1 MGRYLKQVGAGLL
14 AGLVLS
20 NVAYV
25 ALSVGV
31 AFLLSAMIDA
41 AANTIAEGTM
51 EPLMRTLVLSLAYV
65 SVEGV
70 ALVVALAVAAHAKCR
85 VMLAVRGRAVEG
97 LLAPGADAAGAASQ
111 NSADSLTLLG
121 QGMATLET
129 SGVDMAVEMLRSC
142 LQIAFSC
149 AALLL
154 INPLVGLLSLAVSAI
169 PAVVPALFGPRL
181 SALQEAILERGASY
195 TARVRDLAQGSEVV
209 RSFGLGAVQGRL
221 HAEAAESL
229 EGTKAQ
235 LGVTMGWMSGLSS
248 IVGISVQITIMALTG
263 WFAMQGLVTV
273 GSIVA
278 VVQLSGQVISPA
290 FELSQ
295 KLGKLRSVRPV
306 LDQVDALAAG
316 ASRTVG
322 EASAELPLHHAL
334 SLDDVAFS
342 YGEGAP
348 SLEHL
353 SATFAAGEKYALVGP
368 SGSGKSTVLRLLAGR
383 LAPTAGTVLV
393 DGVAGVPEAA
403 FIHQQVFL
411 FDDTL
416 RNNITLWG
424 SFSEDS
430 VARAVRA
437 AGLDELVA
445 SLPEGLDTPVEENG
459 GRFSGGER
467 QRVAIARALLH
478 QKSVLFVDEATSALD
493 NEIAARVED
502 ALLSLDGV
510 TVVAVTHR
518 LDAAHARRYDGVLEL
533 RDGRLAPLGPR
544 LATEATAAGAR

>member
-14 AGLVLS
+14 VGLVLS
-20 NVAYV
+20 YVAYV

-41 AANTIAEGTM
+41 AANTIAQGTM
-51 EPLMRTLVLSLAYV
+51 EPLLRMLVLSLAYV
-65 SVEGV
+65 AVEGV
-70 ALVVALAVAAHAKCR
+70 ALVVASVVAARAKCR
-85 VMLAVRGRAVEG
+85 VMLAVRGRAAEG
-97 LLAPGADAAGAASQ
+97 LLAPGAGSGAAAQ

-149 AALLL
+149 VALLL

-181 SALQEAILERGASY
+181 SSLQEAILERGASY
-195 TARVRDLAQGSEVV
+195 TARVRDLVQGSEVV
-209 RSFGLGAVQGRL
+209 RSFGLASVQRRL
-221 HAEAAESL
+221 HAEAAEAL

-295 KLGKLRSVRPV
+295 KLGKLRSVKPV

-316 ASRTVG
+316 ASRTA
-322 EASAELPLHHAL
+322 ASVELPLHRAF

-368 SGSGKSTVLRLLAGR
+368 SGSGKSTVLRLLAGQ
-383 LAPTAGTVLV
+383 LVPTAGTVRV

-430 VARAVRA
+430 VAEAVHA

-493 NEIAARVED
+493 NETAALVED

-518 LDAAHARRYDGVLEL
+518 LDAEHARRYDGVLEL
-533 RDGRLAPLGPR
+533 RDGQLAPV
-544 LATEATAAGAR
+544 AAGD

>member
-1 MGRYLKQVGAGLL
+1 MGRYLKQVGTGLL
-14 AGLVLS
+14 AGLVVS
-20 NVAYV
+20 YTIYV

-41 AANTIAEGTM
+41 AARTIELGTM
-51 EPLMRTLVLSLAYV
+51 EPLMRMLTLSLAYV
-65 SVEGV
+65 AVEGV
-70 ALVVALAVAAHAKCR
+70 ALVVASAVAARAKRR
-85 VMLAVRGRAVEG
+85 VMLAVRERAVEG
-97 LLAPGADAAGAASQ
+97 LLAPEAGVVSQ

-121 QGMATLET
+121 QGMSTLET

-149 AALLL
+149 VALLL

-181 SALQEAILERGASY
+181 SSLQEAILERGAAY
-195 TARVRDLAQGSEVV
+195 TARVRDLVQGSEVV

-221 HAEAAESL
+221 HTEAAEGL

-306 LDQVDALAAG
+306 LDQVDALVAEASQMAG
-316 ASRTVG
+316 ALPS
-322 EASAELPLHHAL
+322 ELPLRHAL

-353 SATFAAGEKYALVGP
+353 SAMFAAGEKYALVGP
-368 SGSGKSTVLRLLAGR
+368 SGAGKSTVLRLLAGR
-383 LAPTAGTVLV
+383 LAPTAGEVRV

-424 SFSEDS
+424 SFPEDC
-430 VARAVRA
+430 VAEAVHA

-445 SLPEGLDTPVEENG
+445 SLPQGLDTPVEENG

-493 NEIAARVED
+493 NETASRVED

-518 LDAAHARRYDGVLEL
+518 LDAGHARRYDGVFEL
-533 RDGRLAPLGPR
+533 RDGRLSELDPGA
-544 LATEATAAGAR
+544 LAVGC